1 MKCGTSLNDLDFF
14 KVETNP
20 LLSQL
25 NIPWPCA
32 QNRVVVTSFNIE
44 IDHQLFVGMVDGS
57 SYKNC
62 RLSALTQRFYTNGQY
77 IEPTGQAFASGLYVS
92 MGTNSERVTLLFIH
106 ILRIMISNLPNLK
119 QKPFISPMF
128 VCNRV
133 SSGVYENIDIL
144 NFEKKDGT
152 RIVRHRESFSGIIYR
167 RWIKSINR
175 LVSMSI
181 FESGNYILMNIGNTE
196 AILAFTYFF
205 PILERN
211 RMNKNPSANVSQKIA
226 AIRDAYAKFNPA
238 TDCIIS
244 CVKNGFFEADKSV
257 LSRNTI
263 INNALKI
270 AQDFLKNNESNNNNN
285 SSSSSHI
292 NLNSQEKEKEETTLC
307 EQVECLLL
315 DDDDDDDLEIIF
327 ENNNN
332 NEKELMYDS
341 QNSESEKSYSSNDEE
356 SFIEILYL
364 SDSEEMVSFDSEI
377 EETSTLF
384 SAKSSENSNTSLLSS
399 SSSFSSNKKSRL
411 F

>member
-119 QKPFISPMF
+119 QKPYISPMF

-133 SSGVYENIDIL
+133 SSGIYENIDIL

-181 FESGNYILMNIGNTE
+181 FESGNYILMNIGNTD

-211 RMNKNPSANVSQKIA
+211 RMNKNPSANVSQKIT

-238 TDCIIS
+238 TDDIVS
-244 CVKNGFFEADKSV
+244 CVKNGFYEADKSV
-257 LSRNTI
+257 LSRNAI

-270 AQDFLKNNESNNNNN
+270 AQDFLKNKELNNNNN
-285 SSSSSHI
+285 APHSSSSSSHI
-292 NLNSQEKEKEETTLC
+292 DLDSQEKEEEETILC

-315 DDDDDDDLEIIF
+315 DDDDIEIIS
-327 ENNNN
+327 ENNN
-332 NEKELMYDS
+332 NEKKLIDDS
-341 QNSESEKSYSSNDEE
+341 QSSESEKNYSSNDEE
-356 SFIEILYL
+356 SFTEILYL
-364 SDSEEMVSFDSEI
+364 SDSEELLSFDSEI
-377 EETSTLF
+377 EESSILF
-384 SAKSSENSNTSLLSS
+384 SAKSSENFNTSLLSS
-399 SSSFSSNKKSRL
+399 SSSSSSNKKSRL